1 VQGIVTLMLVVG
13 KDGRPYDIHM
23 RQSLGMGLD
32 EQAIEAVK
40 TWRFR
45 PATLDGKPVD
55 AQIAV
60 EVNFRLY

>member
-13 KDGRPYDIHM
+13 KDGRPYDIHV

>member
-1 VQGIVTLMLVVG
+1 
-13 KDGRPYDIHM
+13 
-23 RQSLGMGLD
+23 MGLD